1 MAVAGRFD
9 LEEARREAQAAKRA
23 ARIRS
28 IVSNV
33 TLVVVL
39 LAVAIGGKIGWDKW
53 QERREAERAA
63 AEAAQI
69 AEEKAR
75 AEQQRAADAK
85 AKALAEKREAER
97 KALEEKREAERKAR
111 EEAREREKR
120 EREEARVREEERRH
134 AEAEFR
140 AAQQELKK
148 FEDAKVS
155 MLDFRPETYVC
166 FEYGLEKAA
175 KISVDESKW
184 GTLAAHSERRR
195 TAEFLEMLRDDSVTN
210 VISDTCYPDRATF
223 DHLLEN
229 LDAERFTL
237 VVNLDDDARDRK
249 LVLVAADKEKG
260 LAAPEGMRALKAGG
274 KISGW
279 TVPFAYGDK
288 IPFFLLEQATA
299 LQDYV
304 EGGGVLLAICGGFQI
319 LGCTWLLGNETVPG
333 LGILD
338 IETKRAKG
346 GSHNR
351 LVGNVALESPLAKAP
366 VVGYEN
372 HAGRTF
378 LGDGCEPFGRIIDG
392 RGEGNNGRDGFDGA
406 RYRNVVATY
415 LHGPL
420 LAKNPEIADWL
431 IEKALARRAAENG
444 SPAPALSAL
453 DDRAERAANAFMC
466 AKLGVRAR

>member
-39 LAVAIGGKIGWDKW
+39 LVVAIGGKIGWDKW
-53 QERREAERAA
+53 QEKREADRAA

-75 AEQQRAADAK
+75 AEQKRAAEEK

-97 KALEEKREAERKAR
+97 KALAEKREAERKAR

-120 EREEARVREEERRH
+120 EREEAKVREAERRR

-140 AAQQELKK
+140 AEQQELKK

-155 MLDFRPETYVC
+155 ALEFRPESHVC
-166 FEYGLEKAA
+166 FEYGLEKVA
-175 KISVDESKW
+175 KIFVDESKW
-184 GTLAAHSERRR
+184 GTLSAHSQKRR
-195 TAEFLEMLRDDSVTN
+195 TADFLEALRDDTVTN

-288 IPFFLLEQATA
+288 ILFFLLEQATA
-299 LQDYV
+299 D
-304 EGGGVLLAICGGFQI
+304 
-319 LGCTWLLGNETVPG
+319 
-333 LGILD
+333 
-338 IETKRAKG
+338 R
-346 GSHNR
+346 
-351 LVGNVALESPLAKAP
+351 
-366 VVGYEN
+366 
-372 HAGRTF
+372 
-378 LGDGCEPFGRIIDG
+378 
-392 RGEGNNGRDGFDGA
+392 
-406 RYRNVVATY
+406 
-415 LHGPL
+415 
-420 LAKNPEIADWL
+420 
-431 IEKALARRAAENG
+431 LAREWSQFRRKVRSDA
-444 SPAPALSAL
+444 
-453 DDRAERAANAFMC
+453 
-466 AKLGVRAR
+466 AKLDNKEQFVAEKLEKELPEFVRTVRIEVTSVPVETNKKDDTKKQDTKKRPTMKGSSSDIRKLSGPQRR

>member
-111 EEAREREKR
+111 EREKR

-155 MLDFRPETYVC
+155 TLDFRPETYVC

-223 DHLLEN
+223 DHLLDN
-229 LDAERFTL
+229 LAAERFTL
-237 VVNLDDDARDRK
+237 VLHLAEEWRDRRLA
-249 LVLVAADKEKG
+249 LVSTDIEKG
-260 LAAPEGMRALKAGG
+260 LAAPEGLRPIKAGG
-274 KISGW
+274 KVAGW

-288 IPFFLLEQATA
+288 TPFFLLEQATA
-299 LQDYV
+299 DRFAREWAQFRRKV
-304 EGGGVLLAICGGFQI
+304 
-319 LGCTWLLGNETVPG
+319 
-333 LGILD
+333 
-338 IETKRAKG
+338 
-346 GSHNR
+346 
-351 LVGNVALESPLAKAP
+351 
-366 VVGYEN
+366 
-372 HAGRTF
+372 
-378 LGDGCEPFGRIIDG
+378 RID
-392 RGEGNNGRDGFDGA
+392 A
-406 RYRNVVATY
+406 
-415 LHGPL
+415 
-420 LAKNPEIADWL
+420 
-431 IEKALARRAAENG
+431 
-444 SPAPALSAL
+444 
-453 DDRAERAANAFMC
+453 
-466 AKLGVRAR
+466 AKLDNKDQFVAEKLEKELPEFARTVRIEVTSVPVETTKKDDAKKKDAKKRSLMRGSNSDMRRMNGPQRR

>member
-111 EEAREREKR
+111 EREKR

-166 FEYGLEKAA
+166 CEYGLEKAA

-223 DHLLEN
+223 DHLLDN
-229 LDAERFTL
+229 LAAERFTL
-237 VVNLDDDARDRK
+237 VLHLAEEWRDRRLA
-249 LVLVAADKEKG
+249 LVSTDIEKG
-260 LAAPEGMRALKAGG
+260 LATPEGLRPIKAGG
-274 KISGW
+274 KVAGW

-288 IPFFLLEQATA
+288 TPFFLLEQATA
-299 LQDYV
+299 D
-304 EGGGVLLAICGGFQI
+304 
-319 LGCTWLLGNETVPG
+319 
-333 LGILD
+333 
-338 IETKRAKG
+338 R
-346 GSHNR
+346 
-351 LVGNVALESPLAKAP
+351 
-366 VVGYEN
+366 
-372 HAGRTF
+372 
-378 LGDGCEPFGRIIDG
+378 
-392 RGEGNNGRDGFDGA
+392 
-406 RYRNVVATY
+406 
-415 LHGPL
+415 
-420 LAKNPEIADWL
+420 
-431 IEKALARRAAENG
+431 LAREWAQFRRKVRIDA
-444 SPAPALSAL
+444 
-453 DDRAERAANAFMC
+453 
-466 AKLGVRAR
+466 AKLDNKDQFVAEKLEKELPEFARTVRIEVTSVPVETTKKDDAKKKDAKKRSLMRGSNSDMRRMNGPQRR

>member
-1 MAVAGRFD
+1 MAVGGRFD

-39 LAVAIGGKIGWDKW
+39 LVVAIGGKIGWDKW
-53 QERREAERAA
+53 QEKREADRAA

-75 AEQQRAADAK
+75 AEQKRAAEEK

-97 KALEEKREAERKAR
+97 KALAEKREAERKAR

-120 EREEARVREEERRH
+120 EREEAKVREAERRR

-140 AAQQELKK
+140 AEQQELKK
-148 FEDAKVS
+148 FEDSKVS
-155 MLDFRPETYVC
+155 ALEFRPESHVC
-166 FEYGLEKAA
+166 FEYGLEKVA
-175 KISVDESKW
+175 KIFVDESKW
-184 GTLAAHSERRR
+184 GTLSAHSQKRR
-195 TAEFLEMLRDDSVTN
+195 TADFLEALRDDTVTN

-274 KISGW
+274 KIFGW
-279 TVPFAYGDK
+279 TAPFAYGDK

-299 LQDYV
+299 D
-304 EGGGVLLAICGGFQI
+304 
-319 LGCTWLLGNETVPG
+319 
-333 LGILD
+333 
-338 IETKRAKG
+338 R
-346 GSHNR
+346 
-351 LVGNVALESPLAKAP
+351 
-366 VVGYEN
+366 
-372 HAGRTF
+372 
-378 LGDGCEPFGRIIDG
+378 
-392 RGEGNNGRDGFDGA
+392 
-406 RYRNVVATY
+406 
-415 LHGPL
+415 
-420 LAKNPEIADWL
+420 
-431 IEKALARRAAENG
+431 LAREWSQFRRKVRSDAAK
-444 SPAPALSAL
+444 L
-453 DDRAERAANAFMC
+453 DNKEQFIAERLEKELPEF
-466 AKLGVRAR
+466 VRTVRIEVTSVPVETNKKDDTKKQDNKKRMLMKGSSSDIRKFNGPQRR

>member
-39 LAVAIGGKIGWDKW
+39 LAVVIGGKIGWDKW
-53 QERREAERAA
+53 QENREADRAA

-97 KALEEKREAERKAR
+97 KALKEKREAERKAR

-166 FEYGLEKAA
+166 CEYGLEKAA

-184 GTLAAHSERRR
+184 GTLSAHSQGRR
-195 TAEFLEMLRDDSVTN
+195 TVEFLDMLRDDTVTN
-210 VISDTCYPDRATF
+210 AISDACYPDRATF

-229 LDAERFTL
+229 LAAERFTL
-237 VVNLDDDARDRK
+237 VLHLSEESRNRK
-249 LVLVAADKEKG
+249 LALVSVDIEKG
-260 LAAPEGMRALKAGG
+260 LAAPEGLRPVKAGG
-274 KISGW
+274 KVAGW

-288 IPFFLLEQATA
+288 TPFFLLEQATA
-299 LQDYV
+299 D
-304 EGGGVLLAICGGFQI
+304 
-319 LGCTWLLGNETVPG
+319 
-333 LGILD
+333 
-338 IETKRAKG
+338 R
-346 GSHNR
+346 
-351 LVGNVALESPLAKAP
+351 
-366 VVGYEN
+366 
-372 HAGRTF
+372 
-378 LGDGCEPFGRIIDG
+378 
-392 RGEGNNGRDGFDGA
+392 
-406 RYRNVVATY
+406 
-415 LHGPL
+415 
-420 LAKNPEIADWL
+420 
-431 IEKALARRAAENG
+431 LAREWAQFRRKVRIDA
-444 SPAPALSAL
+444 
-453 DDRAERAANAFMC
+453 
-466 AKLGVRAR
+466 AKLDNKDQFVAEKLEKELPEFARTVRIEVTSVPVETTKKNDAKKKDEKKRSLMRGSNSDMRRMNGPQRR

>member
-53 QERREAERAA
+53 QENREADRAA

-97 KALEEKREAERKAR
+97 KALEEKREAERK
-111 EEAREREKR
+111 AREREKR

-166 FEYGLEKAA
+166 CEYGLEKAA

-223 DHLLEN
+223 DHLLDN
-229 LDAERFTL
+229 LAAERFTL
-237 VVNLDDDARDRK
+237 VLHLAEEWRDRRLA
-249 LVLVAADKEKG
+249 LVSTDIEKG
-260 LAAPEGMRALKAGG
+260 LAAPEGLRPIKAGG
-274 KISGW
+274 KVAGW

-288 IPFFLLEQATA
+288 TPFFLLEQATA
-299 LQDYV
+299 D
-304 EGGGVLLAICGGFQI
+304 
-319 LGCTWLLGNETVPG
+319 
-333 LGILD
+333 
-338 IETKRAKG
+338 R
-346 GSHNR
+346 
-351 LVGNVALESPLAKAP
+351 
-366 VVGYEN
+366 
-372 HAGRTF
+372 
-378 LGDGCEPFGRIIDG
+378 
-392 RGEGNNGRDGFDGA
+392 
-406 RYRNVVATY
+406 
-415 LHGPL
+415 
-420 LAKNPEIADWL
+420 
-431 IEKALARRAAENG
+431 LAREWAQFRRKVRIDA
-444 SPAPALSAL
+444 
-453 DDRAERAANAFMC
+453 
-466 AKLGVRAR
+466 AKLDNKDQFVAEKLEKELPEFARTVRIEVTSVPVETTKKDDAKKKDAKKRSLMRGSNSDMRRMNGPQRR